1 MGEKK
6 GKECSEWVLKVT
18 HETHFRG
25 EDKQTSNPE
34 GPGSH
39 RHEWQRAPCVSGV
52 LAQGLSEKWGG
63 SGALPLWQTL
73 KVTVACFKGQISAL
87 SVQNQGSMRQ
97 AFSEGL
103 HLTVQPREVS

>member
-25 EDKQTSNPE
+25 ETKQTSNPE

-39 RHEWQRAPCVSGV
+39 RHEWQRAPQVFLECWSKASLKRGAEMGLCQCGRY
-52 LAQGLSEKWGG
+52 LAL
-63 SGALPLWQTL
+63 L
-73 KVTVACFKGQISAL
+73 
-87 SVQNQGSMRQ
+87 
-97 AFSEGL
+97 
-103 HLTVQPREVS
+103 

>member
-1 MGEKK
+1 MREKK

-39 RHEWQRAPCVSGV
+39 RHEWQRAPWVS
-52 LAQGLSEKWGG
+52 LECWPKASLK
-63 SGALPLWQTL
+63 SGAEMGLCHCGRHLKLPWPVLRARSL
-73 KVTVACFKGQISAL
+73 L
-87 SVQNQGSMRQ
+87 SVFR
-97 AFSEGL
+97 
-103 HLTVQPREVS
+103 TKVQ